1 MSDCDQIGGDDLV
14 FYSVGSDN
22 IYSGGFSIDSSLMKG
37 GVAPMRSIND
47 PANDA
52 TSAFKGVL
60 GQTYVVPPMWF
71 LKAASPQ
78 NGGSTNYEKNK
89 EEDSEVIGED
99 LHEKLLRILEESQRK
114 SKKGTSKLLVKS
126 DKKRTRKAK

>member
-1 MSDCDQIGGDDLV
+1 MSDYDQIGGDDLV

-22 IYSGGFSIDSSLMKG
+22 IYSGGFSIDSPLMKG
-37 GVAPMRSIND
+37 GVSPMKSIND

-52 TSAFKGVL
+52 SAFKGVL
-60 GQTYVVPPMWF
+60 GQSYVIPPMWF
-71 LKAASPQ
+71 LSTGSCKI
-78 NGGSTNYEKNK
+78 GGSTNYEKNK
-89 EEDSEVIGED
+89 EEDSEIIGED
-99 LHEKLLRILEESQRK
+99 LHEKLLRILEESQKK

>member
-1 MSDCDQIGGDDLV
+1 MSDYDQIGGDDLV

-37 GVAPMRSIND
+37 GVAPMKSIND
-47 PANDA
+47 PTNDA
-52 TSAFKGVL
+52 SAFKGVL
-60 GQTYVVPPMWF
+60 GQSYVVPPMWF
-71 LKAASPQ
+71 LSTESHQ
-78 NGGSTNYEKNK
+78 IGGSTNYEKNK

-99 LHEKLLRILEESQRK
+99 LHEKLLRILEESQKK